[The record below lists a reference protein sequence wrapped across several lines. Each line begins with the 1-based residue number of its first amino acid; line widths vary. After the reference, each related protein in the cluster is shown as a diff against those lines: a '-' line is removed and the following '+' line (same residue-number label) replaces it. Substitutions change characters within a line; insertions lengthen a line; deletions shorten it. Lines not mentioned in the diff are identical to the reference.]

1 MLKPVIALRYWH
13 TLRHLKPIQFYA
25 RIQFHLFGLY
35 GSRRGLVAKPPEVR
49 SIASGWQEPI
59 CQNIS
64 LLGPRLF
71 RLLNKKHELP
81 PQGGWNA
88 SNLEK
93 LWLYNLH
100 YFGDLTAKNALARIA
115 WHQDLI
121 ADWIAS
127 NPPSIGN
134 GWEPYPTSLRIVN
147 WVKWSLAGRALLT
160 FQLPE
165 GFIQSLATQMR
176 WLMKRLEWHL
186 LGNHLFANAKAL
198 VFAGV
203 YFHGEDAESWLK
215 QGLEI
220 IAHELDEQILK
231 DGGNFER
238 SPMYHAIFL
247 EDLLDLINLSKAF
260 PSLVDAKSVKHW
272 CGIVRK
278 MLHWLQW
285 MSHPDGQISLFNDA
299 AFGVAPTI
307 AELQAY
313 AQRLEIDITEDDNF
327 DDQSSNY
334 IAINHLKDSG
344 YIRLVSKN
352 AVALLDVAT
361 VGPDY
366 LPGHAHADTLSF
378 ELSIFGQRVIVNGG
392 TSCYGL
398 RPKRL
403 RERQTVSHSTVEIDG
418 ESSSE
423 VWGGFRVARRA
434 YPFDLAVSSD
444 SSQVIVSCSHDGY
457 RRLPGKPVHRRT
469 WAFKEGA
476 IEVQDVI
483 FGSYS
488 QAIARFIVHPDVAIS
503 EVGKGVWQLKLAHG
517 EFITFMIDS
526 GVGHVENAFYA
537 PEFGRSLETK
547 CLAVNLRNASSS
559 IQLRWN

>member
-25 RIQFHLFGLY
+25 RIQFQLFGLY
-35 GSRRGLVAKPPEVR
+35 GSRRGFVTPPPEVR
-49 SIASGWQEPI
+49 FIVSGWQYPI
-59 CQNIS
+59 SQEIS

-71 RLLNKKHELP
+71 QLLNKNHELSP
-81 PQGGWNA
+81 FGGWND
-88 SNLEK
+88 SGLEK

-100 YFGDLTAKNALARIA
+100 YFGDLTAKNALSRIA
-115 WHQDLI
+115 WHKDLI
-121 ADWIAS
+121 VDWIAS

-134 GWEPYPTSLRIVN
+134 GWEPYPTALRIVN
-147 WVKWSLAGRALLT
+147 WVKWSLAGRVLPS

-165 GFIQSLATQMR
+165 GFIQSLATQTR

-203 YFHGEDAESWLK
+203 YFQGEEAENWLK

-220 IAHELDEQILK
+220 IARELDEQILK

-247 EDLLDLINLSKAF
+247 EDLLDLINLSKTY
-260 PSLVDAKSVKHW
+260 PGLVDAKSENHW
-272 CGIVRK
+272 LEVVRK
-278 MLHWLQW
+278 MLDWLQW
-285 MSHPDGQISLFNDA
+285 MSHPDGQIGLFNDA

-307 AELQAY
+307 TDLQAY
-313 AQRLEIDITEDDNF
+313 AQRLEIGIVENDNF
-327 DDQSSNY
+327 DSQVSHH
-334 IAINHLKDSG
+334 IAIKHLKDSG
-344 YIRLVSKN
+344 YIRLASKK
-352 AVALLDVAT
+352 AIALLDVAP

-378 ELSIFGQRVIVNGG
+378 ELSVFGQRVIVNGG
-392 TSCYGL
+392 TSCYG
-398 RPKRL
+398 RSSKRL

-418 ESSSE
+418 QSSSE

-434 YPFDLAVSSD
+434 SPFDLAVSSD
-444 SSQVIVSCSHDGY
+444 SGEVIVSCSHNGY

-469 WAFKEGA
+469 WVFKEDA
-476 IEVQDVI
+476 IEVRDVI

-488 QAIARFIVHPDVAIS
+488 QAIARFIVHPDVVVS

-517 EFITFMIDS
+517 EFIIFVIDR
-526 GVGHVENAFYA
+526 GAGHLENAFYA
-537 PEFGRSLETK
+537 PEFGKALETK
-547 CLAVNLRNASSS
+547 CLAVNLHNASSS

>member
-25 RIQFHLFGLY
+25 RIQFQLFGLY
-35 GSRRGLVAKPPEVR
+35 GSRKGFVTPPPEGR

-59 CQNIS
+59 TQNIS

-71 RLLNKKHELP
+71 QMLNKRYELSP
-81 PQGGWNA
+81 RGGWND
-88 SNLEK
+88 SSLEK

-115 WHQDLI
+115 WHKDLI
-121 ADWIAS
+121 VDWIAS
-127 NPPSIGN
+127 NPSSIGN

-147 WVKWSLAGRALLT
+147 WVKWSLAGRVLSS

-165 GFIQSLATQMR
+165 GFVQSLATQTR
-176 WLMKRLEWHL
+176 WLMRRLEWHL

-203 YFHGEDAESWLK
+203 YFQGEEAENWLK

-220 IAHELDEQILK
+220 IARELDEQILK

-247 EDLLDLINLSKAF
+247 EDLLDLINLSKTY
-260 PSLVDAKSVKHW
+260 PGLVDAKSENHW
-272 CGIVRK
+272 LEVVRK
-278 MLHWLQW
+278 MLDWLQW
-285 MSHPDGQISLFNDA
+285 MSHPDGQIALFNDA
-299 AFGVAPTI
+299 AFGVASTI
-307 AELQAY
+307 TDLKAY
-313 AQRLEIDITEDDNF
+313 AQRLEIDIVENDNF
-327 DDQSSNY
+327 DSWVSHH
-334 IAINHLKDSG
+334 IAITHLKDSG
-344 YIRLVSKN
+344 YIRLASKN
-352 AVALLDVAT
+352 AVAFLDVAP

-398 RPKRL
+398 SPKRL

-444 SSQVIVSCSHDGY
+444 ASQAIVSCAHDGY
-457 RRLPGKPVHRRT
+457 RFLPGKPVHRRT
-469 WAFKEGA
+469 WVLKEDA
-476 IEVQDVI
+476 IEVRDVI
-483 FGSYS
+483 IGSYS
-488 QAIARFIVHPDVAIS
+488 QAIARFIIHPDVVVS
-503 EVGKGVWQLKLAHG
+503 EMGGSIWQLKLAHG
-517 EFITFMIDS
+517 EFITFAIDS
-526 GVGHVENAFYA
+526 GVGKLEDAFYA
-537 PEFGRSLETK
+537 PEFGKVLETK
-547 CLAVNLRNASSS
+547 CLAVNLYKGSSS

>member
-25 RIQFHLFGLY
+25 RIQFQLFGLY
-35 GSRRGLVAKPPEVR
+35 GARSNLVRPPPEVR
-49 SIASGWQEPI
+49 SIASVWQYPI
-59 CQNIS
+59 SQNIS
-64 LLGPRLF
+64 LLGPRF
-71 RLLNKKHELP
+71 FQMLNKRYELSP
-81 PQGGWNA
+81 RGGWND
-88 SNLEK
+88 SSLEK

-100 YFGDLTAKNALARIA
+100 YFRDLTAKNALTRIS
-115 WHQDLI
+115 WHKDLI
-121 ADWIAS
+121 VDWIAS

-147 WVKWSLAGRALLT
+147 WVKWSLAGRALPN

-165 GFIQSLATQMR
+165 GFTQSLATQMR

-203 YFHGEDAESWLK
+203 YFQGEEAESWLK

-220 IAHELDEQILK
+220 FARQLDEQILK

-247 EDLLDLINLSKAF
+247 EDVLDLINLSKAF
-260 PSLVDAKSVKHW
+260 PESLDAKLANHW
-272 CGIVRK
+272 GAVARK
-278 MLHWLQW
+278 MLDWLKF
-285 MSHPDGQISLFNDA
+285 MSHPDGQIALFNDA
-299 AFGVAPTI
+299 AFGVAPAITD
-307 AELQAY
+307 LQSY
-313 AQRLEIDITEDDNF
+313 AQRLEIDITEDENF
-327 DDQSSNY
+327 DDQSPDYN
-334 IAINHLKDSG
+334 AIKHLKDSG
-344 YIRLVSKN
+344 YIRLTPKN
-352 AVALLDVAT
+352 AVALLDVAPI
-361 VGPDY
+361 GPDY

-398 RPKRL
+398 SPKRL

-423 VWGGFRVARRA
+423 VWAGFRVARRA

-444 SSQVIVSCSHDGY
+444 SSQAIVSCSHDGY
-457 RRLPGKPVHRRT
+457 RRLSGKPVHRRT

-476 IEVQDVI
+476 IEVRDVI

-517 EFITFMIDS
+517 EFITFVIDS
-526 GVGHVENAFYA
+526 GVGHLENAFYA
-537 PEFGRSLETK
+537 PEFGKVLETK
-547 CLAVNLRNASSS
+547 CLAVYLDNASSS